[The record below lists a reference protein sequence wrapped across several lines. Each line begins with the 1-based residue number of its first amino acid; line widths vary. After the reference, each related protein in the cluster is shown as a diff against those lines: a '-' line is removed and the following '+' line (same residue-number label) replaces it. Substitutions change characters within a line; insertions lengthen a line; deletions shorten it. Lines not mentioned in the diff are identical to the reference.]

1 MAQDKAPDLPS
12 DFCRRITSQIADAGD
27 LFEKL
32 NVNSPVSIRVNSTKR
47 EFVDSLPE
55 GRKISWCDG
64 GVYLKERPAFVR
76 DPLFHAG
83 LYYPMEASSMFLDH
97 ALKHIEISSESIILD
112 LCAAPGGKS
121 LILKDAFPEQLLISN
136 EIDRKR
142 AHILKENVVRWGTQ
156 NHLVTNS
163 DAPKLASSGLR
174 YDLILI
180 DAPCS
185 GEGMFRKDPN
195 SRSEWTQE
203 RAKGC
208 ALRQNEILEDAL
220 DLLNPGGYILY
231 STCTFNPDENIEQLK
246 FLASNHSFEFIEL
259 SMNEDWAIEKM
270 KDGHVLGYQFWP
282 HRLEGEGFFISVLK
296 SKEEHEDHSQISTRK
311 IQSKKEPDI
320 LPISL
325 RNILPIDLNGEIF
338 GFTQKEWDAYHD
350 LKNICPVV
358 KKGIHLGSWKG
369 KDFIP
374 SHDLSMQP
382 NVKDWPS
389 AIDLDEEIAIQYL
402 RGNAIHLEA
411 IKGVILLT
419 CHGLP
424 IGFGKSNGKRIN
436 NLIPKHLRIR
446 SI

>member
-27 LFEKL
+27 LFEQL
-32 NVNSPVSIRVNSTKR
+32 NFDFPVSIRVNPTKR

-55 GRKISWCDG
+55 GREISWCDG

-83 LYYPMEASSMFLDH
+83 LYYPMEASSMFLGH
-97 ALKHIEISSESIILD
+97 ALKQIEISSESIILD

-121 LILKDAFPEQLLISN
+121 LILKDAFREQLLISN

-163 DAPKLASSGLR
+163 DASKLASSGLR

-208 ALRQNEILEDAL
+208 ALRQNEILADAL
-220 DLLNPGGYILY
+220 KLLNPGGYIIY

-246 FLASNHSFEFIEL
+246 FLNNNHSFEFIEL

-270 KDGHVLGYQFWP
+270 EDGNVLGYQFWP
-282 HRLEGEGFFISVLK
+282 HRVQGEGFFISVLK
-296 SKEEHEDHSQISTRK
+296 SKEEHKDHSDLSRTK
-311 IQSKKEPDI
+311 LKSKFNSDF

-325 RNILPIDLNGEIF
+325 GEIIPVDLNGELF
-338 GFTQKEWDAYHD
+338 GFTREEWYAYQD
-350 LKNICPVV
+350 LKNNCPVV

-389 AIDLDEEIAIQYL
+389 AMDLNEEIAIQYL